1 VAYIPRYTDEYE
13 PGKGFVSRKQT
24 KTIPKI
30 PRYTEEYKPGMFVD
44 YRLLDKEP
52 EENKLLEELYA
63 EDKKKKEKAASPATK
78 RLSSFLSRLREPYK
92 KGTNYMQEALTEPKD
107 WKQRELAHIATL
119 PAALLK
125 STVPAQGIQGI
136 ADLIEAVKARK
147 DKKKLEEIKT
157 RRIEQAAALPKSLYK
172 SVENVFAVEPIIRE
186 YKKQQA
192 EGKTKGITPPPSF
205 LSKVGWGK
213 AVPTQWKERPISA
226 PLEDIITTLSLVSGA
241 ETLASKFRPTIQTL
255 DYSGPIWREGFTE
268 ELITPTPWKV
278 KIDNFLN
285 LKKGEIGEYL
295 WEKRGIPTAW
305 HVKYPIRRSGIDRIE
320 IIHFIQKEV
329 FREITGLTPTS
340 KNLGQVVRQ
349 YPEIGKVLNKVG
361 KDVSLAV
368 SRGKAPVP
376 PILYSFPP
384 SPYSMEVLAAK
395 KLAAKKLA
403 AVLQKPVVPPAID
416 VEKLAAG
423 LQKPVVSP
431 ILYSAERVA
440 PVLQKTAAPSS
451 LYSVEKL
458 AAGLQKPVVSPIL
471 YSAERVAP
479 VLQKTAVSPSLSF
492 EEKLARVLQKPV
504 VPPSLSF
511 EEKLA
516 RVLQKPVVPPSPSF
530 EERVARVLQKPVVP
544 PAIDVEKLAA
554 GLQKPVVKPVVPPSL
569 YSAKRLARVLQKP
582 VVPPAIDVEKLAR
595 VLQKPVVKPVVPPSL
610 YSAKRLAPVLQK
622 PVVPPVID
630 VEKLAAGLQK
640 PVTPEAALA
649 EVLLKRRA
657 AVKPA
662 ITKAEKINI
671 KPVKNYKGGLD
682 RISFVVSDTLNNFPA
697 KNIKNQTWVTHGG
710 AAWTKGGYISDE
722 GHSARLVTPKGAY
735 TYDQVNGLRKDD
747 SPAFQWKP
755 IVKVA
760 KDTVAGKNTFMTK
773 EQATSFLETQAAKEK
788 ITLKDITPKKEIDI
802 SELTT
807 LRSGIDIGVG
817 KYVEEDI
824 KPKIEKA
831 KETAGKIKTLTKGIK
846 DLGINIIQPSA
857 LVRELDKEAFPDIY
871 RGTVGKTERAVH
883 EYRNTKIAAASDATI
898 NELSKTIAKYPETI
912 QEQLSLIRGNPS
924 TKEGKAI
931 KLEAYNS
938 LPKELKT
945 PALQK
950 ALQEQ
955 ADINLKLLQELYP
968 TVEGVADYFYGKYN
982 NKSAVDNFIK
992 GYYGTTTGYI
1002 KKKIYPTA
1010 ADAAAAG
1017 LKLREK
1023 NPFENLAAEHR
1034 AIAARKNMVWLKDKT
1049 LKYGDDVII
1058 KTHRSIKTK
1067 TGWITKSTGRKA
1079 PEGWVKVNDSV
1090 FNDYMVEPNYA
1101 KLINNLIS
1109 TNKVTQ
1115 IPAANTFRRINN
1127 VSREILYAL
1136 PVFHLRAIVNLAIA
1150 DATIYEHIMGKP
1162 IKNIFSV
1169 KPKTWEKMKKE
1180 HPLYPTY
1187 IENGGERLYFGSIEK
1202 EAEQA
1207 LGQVIDKLARGN
1219 ILGGLEKIGGLPIK
1233 SIHKFQKWTFETY
1246 IPMMKFSKF
1255 AENYYRME
1263 KHLGRKLKP
1272 SEIQEIV
1279 KEQQNLYGMV
1289 NESLFGRS
1297 ATAISLAR
1305 FPFLSP
1311 AFAEGNIRTMLKAI
1325 SQWGS
1330 YEKGGILGEGGVIRG
1345 GAGRS
1350 RRAMLNSMLLIG
1362 VLATIG
1368 TIILTGKK
1376 PKTPKTP
1383 QDIEDLFKVDT
1394 GQVDKNGKRI
1404 LIDIGTAEKDY
1415 WRIFGNILTGRPIKA
1430 ASAMA
1435 DRLGGMLNPAFQMGV
1450 DVLIISMGKNIY
1462 DYKEDKVVE
1471 LHDSF
1476 AIKLGKI
1483 ISYEASRFK
1492 PIPIG
1497 VYQQSRA
1504 KDLAPL
1510 YAFISGVS
1518 GVKLSKT
1525 AEEKRRSDI
1534 FQNIYSLKGRQEELY
1549 QYLGKIK
1556 DPHKEIENYNKTVM
1570 GVLNN
1575 PLVKKDMTKKEWIE
1589 EMDNLIID
1597 EKRLLSN
1604 KIYRLTNPNL
1614 DVEEGKKIIK
1624 TLKNFGI
1631 TDRQAKAY
1639 LAYYWEQHPTKHPGD
1654 AKHLLN
1660 KSLRR
1665 ARLEERYRAAAI
1677 D

>member
-1 VAYIPRYTDEYE
+1 MAYIPRYTDEYE

-30 PRYTEEYKPGMFVD
+30 PRYTEEYKSGMFVD

-403 AVLQKPVVPPAID
+403 AVLQKPVVPP
-416 VEKLAAG
+416 
-423 LQKPVVSP
+423 
-431 ILYSAERVA
+431 
-440 PVLQKTAAPSS
+440 
-451 LYSVEKL
+451 
-458 AAGLQKPVVSPIL
+458 
-471 YSAERVAP
+471 
-479 VLQKTAVSPSLSF
+479 
-492 EEKLARVLQKPV
+492 
-504 VPPSLSF
+504 
-511 EEKLA
+511 
-516 RVLQKPVVPPSPSF
+516 
-530 EERVARVLQKPVVP
+530 
-544 PAIDVEKLAA
+544 
-554 GLQKPVVKPVVPPSL
+554 
-569 YSAKRLARVLQKP
+569 
-582 VVPPAIDVEKLAR
+582 
-595 VLQKPVVKPVVPPSL
+595 
-610 YSAKRLAPVLQK
+610 
-622 PVVPPVID
+622 VID
-630 VEKLAAGLQK
+630 VEKLAPGLQK

-1415 WRIFGNILTGRPIKA
+1415 WRIFGNILTGRPTKA